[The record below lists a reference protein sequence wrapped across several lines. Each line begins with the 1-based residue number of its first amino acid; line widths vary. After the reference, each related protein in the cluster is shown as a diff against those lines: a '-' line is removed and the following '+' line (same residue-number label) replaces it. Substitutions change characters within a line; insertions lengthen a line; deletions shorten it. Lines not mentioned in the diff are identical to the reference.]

1 MSIRTYTAGAILFA
15 SGLYAG
21 LMSAALPLI
30 WWVT

>member
-1 MSIRTYTAGAILFA
+1 MNIRTYTGRALLFA